1 MRLLFDNY
9 HSQSLGGLQL
19 QKELVRTIIERAPSD
34 CEILLTRNKI
44 GNTTLSNGI
53 KTIYNTNNINNGY
66 TGYLKWYHH
75 ELPKV
80 AKENDINVIYSFS
93 GLLSNRVVKNF
104 GTISTVNNMLPFDRK
119 VISSYPIYS
128 KDRWRYNL
136 LRKLYIKSLQ
146 IADNVILHSQGALNM
161 IEKYTGSISLKT
173 TVVLTGVPRD
183 CSIEQSIQLLNPY
196 GNKPYIF
203 YMSAVEPYKNHF
215 RLVNA
220 YSRALKSDDTIPN
233 LILAGVP
240 SCKREIKRLNGIIKK
255 LNLEKKVFYL
265 GKILKENIPAWL
277 KNAEF
282 NIYPS
287 LCETNS
293 LIISEILGMG
303 GVLVCSNIDTIVE
316 VTGNACEVFNPYSI
330 DSIANAILKIN
341 RDPKRREK
349 LRRFALQRSKNNSWS
364 KCGNTV
370 WQLAEKAHNA
380 YKKRI

>member
-19 QKELVRTIIERAPSD
+19 QKELVRTIIEQAPSD

-53 KTIYNTNNINNGY
+53 KTIYNENNLNNGY
-66 TGYLKWYHH
+66 ASYLKWYHH

-93 GLLSNRVVKNF
+93 GLLSNSIANNF
-104 GTISTVNNMLPFDRK
+104 GTISTVNNMIPFDRK
-119 VISSYPIYS
+119 VISSYTIYS

-136 LRKLYIKSLQ
+136 LRKLYIRSLQ

-183 CSIEQSIQLLNPY
+183 CSIEKSIQLSNPY

-203 YMSAVEPYKNHF
+203 YLSTVEPYKNHF

-220 YSRALKSDDTIPN
+220 YSKALKSDDTIPN
-233 LILAGVP
+233 LILAGLP

-255 LNLEKKVFYL
+255 LNLEQKVFYL
-265 GKILKENIPAWL
+265 GKLLKENIPTWIT
-277 KNAEF
+277 NAKF

-293 LIISEILGMG
+293 LIISEILGIG
-303 GVLVCSNIDTIVE
+303 GVLACSNIATIVE
-316 VTGNACEVFNPYSI
+316 VTGHASEVFDPYSI
-330 DSIANAILKIN
+330 DSIANAILKLN
-341 RDPKRREK
+341 RDTKRREELK
-349 LRRFALQRSKNNSWS
+349 RLALQRSNNNSWS
-364 KCGNTV
+364 KCGNAV
-370 WQLAEKAHNA
+370 WQMAEKAYQAH
-380 YKKRI
+380 KKRN